1 MIRILRLAAALF
13 CAAVF
18 SQFPAFSDQYLQ
30 RLGGQVDALTQVAED
45 FDGSARKVGLTRE
58 QALAELSGS
67 GFRAAHRA
75 DMQRVF
81 VRLERAR
88 NDLEMLRAAAPLE
101 RLLLPHRLRDPET
114 LGATWQDFRPAIP
127 VTSSGLISAAI
138 GFALGW
144 LALGLP
150 GLLFRRHRDPLGWR

>member
-1 MIRILRLAAALF
+1 MIRLLRLAAAVL
-13 CAAVF
+13 CAAVL

-30 RLGGQVDALTQVAED
+30 RLGGQVDALSRVAED
-45 FDGSARKVGLTRE
+45 FDGSARKAGLTRD

-67 GFRAAHRA
+67 GFRDAHRA

-81 VRLERAR
+81 IRLNRAR

-114 LGATWQDFRPAIP
+114 LSATWSDFRPAAP
-127 VTSSGLISAAI
+127 VTGSGFIAAAI
-138 GFALGW
+138 GLVLGW
-144 LALGLP
+144 LGIGLAALP
-150 GLLFRRHRDPLGWR
+150 FRRRQDPLGWR